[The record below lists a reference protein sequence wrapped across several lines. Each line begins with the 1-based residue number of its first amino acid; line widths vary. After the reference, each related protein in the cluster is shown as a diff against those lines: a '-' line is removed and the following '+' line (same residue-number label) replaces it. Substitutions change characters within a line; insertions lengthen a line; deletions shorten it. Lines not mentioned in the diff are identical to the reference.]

1 VPPKAKSKNPPASSI
16 SALKRMKSTRQHDT
30 APELELQSLLRDVSI
45 EFETNAF
52 PIAGFRRKADILFRD
67 KKIAVFIDGCFWHGC
82 PIHGTWPK
90 ENADFWRQKIL
101 KNQDRDRDTNIKLVE
116 AGWKV
121 IRVWEHEEMNDV
133 AQRIINELD
142 HPISRVHF

>member
-1 VPPKAKSKNPPASSI
+1 VPPKSNSKNPPASSI

-30 APELELQSLLRDVSI
+30 APELDLQALFRDINI

-67 KKIAVFIDGCFWHGC
+67 DKIAVFIDGCFWHGC

-90 ENADFWRQKIL
+90 ENANFWRNKIL
-101 KNQDRDRDTNIKLVE
+101 ENQARDRDTNIKLMDG
-116 AGWKV
+116 GWKV
-121 IRVWEHEEMNDV
+121 IRVWEHEDMSKV
-133 AQRIINELD
+133 SQLIIDELGR
-142 HPISRVHF
+142 PISRVEV